1 MEEGPGMLGSIFD
14 EPSESEPKSG
24 ETDLD
29 DNADALAEEMLMAFE
44 NRDAKALADII
55 RSIKAE

>member
-1 MEEGPGMLGSIFD
+1 MARPMDPMGSIFD

-29 DNADALAEEMLMAFE
+29 DDSDALAEEMMLAFDR
-44 NRDAKALADII
+44 RDTKALADILRTI
-55 RSIKAE
+55 RSE